1 MPLPQRLTLADLG
14 LPEATTLILHG
25 SYARGDFTAHSDID
39 LHGIV
44 PVQSDAMPSFKVV
57 DIYGYRVEVHCTTEV
72 AVYEMLR
79 QRPAWAHSWLR
90 AEHISGDPQVTQ
102 RLVQAAHDV
111 LAVYHVPPAEI
122 QETAHWL
129 ASAGQKMADAQSTG
143 DLPYAGYLVATNTWE
158 LLCGLWQVNDLPIP
172 ASKLTFLLTPTLPH
186 LPPDFARAFTEL
198 CGGDGVA
205 RVDAY
210 LRIGRWVIAQLA
222 LHNTA
227 TGQ

>member
-1 MPLPQRLTLADLG
+1 MPLPQHLNLADLG

-39 LHGIV
+39 LHVIE
-44 PVQSDAMPSFKVV
+44 PVQLAALPSFKVAE
-57 DIYGYRVEVHCTTEV
+57 IHGYRVELHCTTEA

-90 AEHISGDPQVTQ
+90 AEYLCGDPQVTA
-102 RLVQAAHDV
+102 RLIHVAQQV
-111 LAVYHVPPAEI
+111 LATYQTPPAEI
-122 QETAHWL
+122 RETAHWL
-129 ASAGQKMADAQSTG
+129 ASAVQKMADARSTG
-143 DLPYAGYLVATNTWE
+143 DLPYAGYLVVTNTWE
-158 LLCGLWQVNDLPIP
+158 LLCGLWQVNGWPIP

-186 LPPDFARAFTEL
+186 LPPDFARDFAQL

-210 LRIGRWVIAQLA
+210 LRIGHWVIEQLS
-222 LHNTA
+222 LRNTA